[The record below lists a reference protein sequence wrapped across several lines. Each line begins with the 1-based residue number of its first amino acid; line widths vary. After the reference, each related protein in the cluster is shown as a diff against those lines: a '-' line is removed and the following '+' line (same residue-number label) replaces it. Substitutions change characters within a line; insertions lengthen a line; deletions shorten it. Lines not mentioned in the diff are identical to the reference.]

1 MHCNDFAIAE
11 AYYGDKGI
19 NFDTSITHRIKKLI
33 QANCPCNTI
42 SSFCHRSS
50 GNYNVMKT
58 SGCFLD
64 RTKHETI
71 FLKEK
76 KQFSFSFDK
85 KVKNLLRTKLILG
98 HKSWTISVQGFEKKI
113 VCSFLWVKTK
123 IEHQLG
129 DWKYNPWAWNFLE
142 K

>member
-58 SGCFLD
+58 SGCFFWIEQNMKRFFWRKRNNLVSVS
-64 RTKHETI
+64 TKKTKI
-71 FLKEK
+71 FWGQNLSSDTKAELF
-76 KQFSFSFDK
+76 QFK
-85 KVKNLLRTKLILG
+85 ALR
-98 HKSWTISVQGFEKKI
+98 KKI

-129 DWKYNPWAWNFLE
+129 DWKYNPWAWNF
-142 K
+142 